1 MTVMDELRKV
11 NKVLKITAQKN
22 LKWQI
27 LFFLLGIIFSTMV
40 LLPDLSL
47 IISNKMNIV
56 VFLDMALIILEYILL
71 IFWIKF
77 IVQIRKSI
85 RLSFQTDILQLN
97 DMAEVNEWI
106 KKNSFRRIKNLFY
119 STNRTPY
126 FLWGII
132 ELEKQYRI
140 TFVDFSKDNQ
150 LIILN
155 VKKQELAQYSEV
167 NNVKKIISKSK
178 VKAKRLRLPVEKQLY
193 SSFGFYIKY

>member
-27 LFFLLGIIFSTMV
+27 LFFLFGIIFSMMV

-47 IISNKMNIV
+47 IISNKMNIE

-97 DMAEVNEWI
+97 DMTEVNEWI
-106 KKNSFRRIKNLFY
+106 KKIPFVES
-119 STNRTPY
+119 RTC
-126 FLWGII
+126 FILLI
-132 ELEKQYRI
+132 ELLTSYG
-140 TFVDFSKDNQ
+140 VLLS
-150 LIILN
+150 
-155 VKKQELAQYSEV
+155 
-167 NNVKKIISKSK
+167 
-178 VKAKRLRLPVEKQLY
+178 
-193 SSFGFYIKY
+193 

>member
-11 NKVLKITAQKN
+11 NKVLKITAQKS

-27 LFFLLGIIFSTMV
+27 LFFLLGIIFSMMV

-47 IISNKMNIV
+47 IISNKMNIA

-85 RLSFQTDILQLN
+85 RSSFQTDILHLN
-97 DMAEVNEWI
+97 DMTEVNEWI
-106 KKNSFRRIKNLFY
+106 KKNSSRRIKNLFY

-155 VKKQELAQYSEV
+155 VKKQELAQYSEA